1 MPCHKLYLNLLWVVP
16 QELENLDIEVVTITK
31 IYWTFRESVI
41 RVCFYGIQSNRSHPL
56 PVKKTPT
63 KFNIH
68 LHPQSQSFKDLNE
81 VLGYHALDNKDPL
94 LEELLSF
101 MSSIKKISLEKL
113 FDSSS
118 DESFLAWNSNCT
130 HTLYFFNSS
139 RFIYILFSFIKNI
152 LLL

>member
-41 RVCFYGIQSNRSHPL
+41 RVCFFGIQSNRSHPL

-113 FDSSS
+113 FDSSL
-118 DESFLAWNSNCT
+118 DESF
-130 HTLYFFNSS
+130 FGMEF
-139 RFIYILFSFIKNI
+139 
-152 LLL
+152 

>member
-68 LHPQSQSFKDLNE
+68 VHPQSQSSKDLNE

-113 FDSSS
+113 FDSTS
-118 DESFLAWNSNCT
+118 DESLFFHGILIART
-130 HTLYFFNSS
+130 HCIFS
-139 RFIYILFSFIKNI
+139 IHVVSFIFYFH
-152 LLL
+152 L

>member
-31 IYWTFRESVI
+31 IYWTFRETVI
-41 RVCFYGIQSNRSHPL
+41 RVCFYGIQSNRPYPL

-81 VLGYHALDNKDPL
+81 VLGYHALDNKD
-94 LEELLSF
+94 LEELLRF

-118 DESFLAWNSNCT
+118 DESF
-130 HTLYFFNSS
+130 FGMKF
-139 RFIYILFSFIKNI
+139 
-152 LLL
+152 

>member
-1 MPCHKLYLNLLWVVP
+1 MPCHKLFFNLQRVVP
-16 QELENLDIEVVTITK
+16 QELENLDIEVVTIRK
-31 IYWTFRESVI
+31 IYWTFREDVI

-68 LHPQSQSFKDLNE
+68 LHPRSQSFKDLNE

-113 FDSSS
+113 FDSFL
-118 DESFLAWNSNCT
+118 DDSF
-130 HTLYFFNSS
+130 FGMEF
-139 RFIYILFSFIKNI
+139 
-152 LLL
+152 

>member
-31 IYWTFRESVI
+31 IYWIFRESVI

-56 PVKKTPT
+56 PVKMTPT

-118 DESFLAWNSNCT
+118 DESF
-130 HTLYFFNSS
+130 FGMEF
-139 RFIYILFSFIKNI
+139 
-152 LLL
+152 

>member
-16 QELENLDIEVVTITK
+16 QEIENLDIEVVTITK

-56 PVKKTPT
+56 PVKKTR

-101 MSSIKKISLEKL
+101 MSSNKKISLEKL

-118 DESFLAWNSNCT
+118 DESF
-130 HTLYFFNSS
+130 FGMEF
-139 RFIYILFSFIKNI
+139 
-152 LLL
+152 

>member
-16 QELENLDIEVVTITK
+16 QELENLDIEIVTITQ
-31 IYWTFRESVI
+31 IYWTYKESVI

-68 LHPQSQSFKDLNE
+68 LYPQSQSFKDLNE

-94 LEELLSF
+94 LEKLLSF

-113 FDSSS
+113 VFG
-118 DESFLAWNSNCT
+118 
-130 HTLYFFNSS
+130 
-139 RFIYILFSFIKNI
+139 RFILWHGILNARTHCIFLFQVVSFIILFH
-152 LLL
+152 L

>member
-41 RVCFYGIQSNRSHPL
+41 RVCFYGIQSNRSHLL

-101 MSSIKKISLEKL
+101 MSSINKISLEKL

-118 DESFLAWNSNCT
+118 DESF
-130 HTLYFFNSS
+130 FGMEF
-139 RFIYILFSFIKNI
+139 
-152 LLL
+152 

>member
-1 MPCHKLYLNLLWVVP
+1 MLCHKLYLNLLWVVP

-31 IYWTFRESVI
+31 IYWTFRECVI
-41 RVCFYGIQSNRSHPL
+41 RVWFFGIQSNRSHPL

-94 LEELLSF
+94 LAELLSF

-113 FDSSS
+113 FVSSS
-118 DESFLAWNSNCT
+118 DESFFGMEFYLHA
-130 HTLYFFNSS
+130 HIVF
-139 RFIYILFSFIKNI
+139 FSFQIVSFI
-152 LLL
+152 IHFHL

>member
-68 LHPQSQSFKDLNE
+68 LHSQSQSFRDLNE

-101 MSSIKKISLEKL
+101 MSSIKKISLEKTLWLVFGRIIPWHGILIARTHCIFL
-113 FDSSS
+113 FQVV
-118 DESFLAWNSNCT
+118 
-130 HTLYFFNSS
+130 
-139 RFIYILFSFIKNI
+139 SFII
-152 LLL
+152 HFHL